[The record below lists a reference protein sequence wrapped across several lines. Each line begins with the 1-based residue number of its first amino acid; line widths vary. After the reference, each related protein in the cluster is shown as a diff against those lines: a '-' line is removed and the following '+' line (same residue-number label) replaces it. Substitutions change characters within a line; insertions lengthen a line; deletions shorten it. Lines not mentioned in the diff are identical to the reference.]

1 MNLSKLKVK
10 TKNGSYNVIIGNNIL
25 RNFLNILKKNSI
37 SFNKCL
43 IVIDDKVPKK
53 ILKKIKSIKKKK
65 NYLLF

>member
-53 ILKKIKSIKKKK
+53 ILKKIISIKKKK